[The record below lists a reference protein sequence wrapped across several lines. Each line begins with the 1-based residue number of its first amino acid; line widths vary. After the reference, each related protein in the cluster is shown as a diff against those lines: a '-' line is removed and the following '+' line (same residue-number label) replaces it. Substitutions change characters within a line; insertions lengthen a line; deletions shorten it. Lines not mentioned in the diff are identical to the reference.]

1 MTPFTGVFEILEDS
15 LYVYDVVTWAPRYI
29 TDVDTVV
36 IAAGGQAVD
45 TLFRDLKGCIPN
57 LHAIGDALQPRDIE
71 VAVVD
76 GHRAARAI

>member
-15 LYVYDVVTWAPRYI
+15 LYVYDVVTWEPRYI
-29 TDVDTVV
+29 TGVDTVV

-45 TLFRDLKGCIPN
+45 TLSRDLKGRTPN
-57 LHAIGDALQPRDIE
+57 LHTIGDALQPRDIE

-76 GHRAARAI
+76 GHRTAREI